1 MTGEYQM
8 FFDPLYLLFMVPG
21 LILAGLASLFTTT
34 TFNKYSRIGSS
45 SGMTGA
51 EAARR
56 LLETAGIYN
65 VTIEHVNGMLT
76 DHYDPTSHTLRLSD
90 QVYSSSSLSAIGVA
104 CHEAGHA
111 IQHATDYGP
120 LAMRSA
126 LVPAANLGSQAS
138 YFILLLGFIFQSQS
152 MMLIG
157 IALFSMAVLF
167 TLVTLPVEYNASSRA
182 KKLMV
187 SAGIVSRAEASSA
200 GEVLNAAFMTYVASA
215 VSALLTLLYYLIRS
229 GLLGGRNDD

>member
-1 MTGEYQM
+1 M
-8 FFDPLYLLFMVPG
+8 FFDPLYLLFMLPG
-21 LILAGLASLFTTT
+21 LILAGLASLFTHT
-34 TFNKYSRIGSS
+34 TFSKYSQIAAS

-56 LLETAGIYN
+56 LLNSAGIYN
-65 VTIEHVNGMLT
+65 VTVEPVDGMLT
-76 DHYDPTSHTLRLSD
+76 DHYDPTSHTLRLSSE
-90 QVYSSSSLSAIGVA
+90 VYGKNSLSAIGVA

-111 IQHATDYGP
+111 IQHATNYAP

-126 LVPAANLGSQAS
+126 LVPAANFGSSAS
-138 YFILLLGFIFQSQS
+138 YFILLLGFLFQSQA
-152 MMLIG
+152 MMLVG
-157 IALFSMAVLF
+157 IVLFSLSVLF

-187 SAGIVSRAEASSA
+187 SAGIVSRMESESA
-200 GEVLNAAFMTYVASA
+200 GAVLNAAFMTYVASA

-229 GLLGGRNDD
+229 GLPGGRRD

>member
-1 MTGEYQM
+1 M
-8 FFDPLYLLFMVPG
+8 FFDPLYLLFMLPG
-21 LILAGLASLFTTT
+21 LILASLASLFTTS
-34 TFNKYSRIGSS
+34 TFKKYSSIGSA

-65 VTIEHVNGMLT
+65 VTIEHVDGMLT

-111 IQHATDYGP
+111 IQHATDYAP
-120 LAMRSA
+120 LVLRST
-126 LVPAANLGSQAS
+126 LVPAANLGSNLS
-138 YFILLLGFIFQSQS
+138 YFILLAGFIFQSQS
-152 MMLIG
+152 VIIAG
-157 IALFSMAVLF
+157 IILFSLTVLF

>member
-1 MTGEYQM
+1 M

-51 EAARR
+51 QAAKR
-56 LLETAGIYN
+56 LLETAGIYD
-65 VTIEHVNGMLT
+65 VTVEHVNGMLT
-76 DHYDPTSHTLRLSD
+76 DHYDPTSRTLRLSD

-111 IQHATDYGP
+111 IQHAANYGP
-120 LAMRSA
+120 LGMRSA
-126 LVPAANLGSQAS
+126 LVPAANLGSNAS
-138 YFILLLGFIFQSQS
+138 YFILLLGFIFHSQS
-152 MMLIG
+152 MMLVG
-157 IALFSMAVLF
+157 IALFSLAVLF

-182 KKLMV
+182 KQLMV
-187 SAGIVSRAEASSA
+187 SAGIVTRGEASSA
-200 GEVLNAAFMTYVASA
+200 GAVLNAAFMTYVASA
-215 VSALLTLLYYLIRS
+215 VSAVLTLIYYLIRS
-229 GLLGGRNDD
+229 GLLGGRSDD

>member
-1 MTGEYQM
+1 M

-126 LVPAANLGSQAS
+126 LVPVANLGSQAS

-187 SAGIVSRAEASSA
+187 TAGIVSRPEAASA
-200 GEVLNAAFMTYVASA
+200 GAVLNAAFMTYVASA

>member
-1 MTGEYQM
+1 M

-126 LVPAANLGSQAS
+126 LVPVANLGSHLS
-138 YFILLLGFIFQSQS
+138 YFILLAGFIFQSQS
-152 MMLIG
+152 VIIAG
-157 IALFSMAVLF
+157 IILFSLTVLF

-187 SAGIVSRAEASSA
+187 TAGIVSRPEAASA
-200 GEVLNAAFMTYVASA
+200 GAVLNAAFMTYVASA

>member
-1 MTGEYQM
+1 M
-8 FFDPLYLLFMVPG
+8 FFDPLYLLFMLPG
-21 LILAGLASLFTTT
+21 LILAGLASMFTTT
-34 TFNKYSRIGSS
+34 TFNKYSNIASS
-45 SGMTGA
+45 SGMSGA

-56 LLETAGIYN
+56 LLESAGIYN
-65 VTIEHVNGMLT
+65 VTIEHVDGMLT
-76 DHYDPTSHTLRLSD
+76 DHYDPTSHTLRLSEN
-90 QVYSSSSLSAIGVA
+90 VYASNSLAAIGVA

-111 IQHATDYGP
+111 IQHATNYGP

-126 LVPAANLGSQAS
+126 LVPAANIGSNAS
-138 YFILLLGFIFQSQS
+138 YFILLLGFLFQSQM
-152 MMLIG
+152 MMLVG

-182 KKLMV
+182 KQLMV

-200 GEVLNAAFMTYVASA
+200 GAVLNAAFMTYVASA

-229 GLLGGRNDD
+229 GLLGGRRDD

>member
-1 MTGEYQM
+1 M
-8 FFDPLYLLFMVPG
+8 FFDPLYLVFMLPG
-21 LILAGLASLFTTT
+21 LILAGLASLFTKT
-34 TFNKYSRIGSS
+34 TFSKYSEIAAS

-51 EAARR
+51 QAAKR

-65 VTIEHVNGMLT
+65 VSIEHINGMLT

-90 QVYSSSSLSAIGVA
+90 EVYGSNSLSAIGVA

-111 IQHATDYGP
+111 IQHATSYGP

-126 LVPAANLGSQAS
+126 LVPAANLGSNGS
-138 YFILLLGFIFQSQS
+138 YIILLLGFIFQSQF
-152 MMLIG
+152 LILMG

-167 TLVTLPVEYNASSRA
+167 TLVTLPVEYNASARA
-182 KKLMV
+182 KELMV
-187 SAGIVSRAEASSA
+187 SAGIVSRAEAASA
-200 GEVLNAAFMTYVASA
+200 GSVLNAAFMTYVASA

-229 GLLGGRNDD
+229 GLLGGRRD

>member
-1 MTGEYQM
+1 M
-8 FFDPLYLLFMVPG
+8 FFDPLYLLFMLPG
-21 LILAGLASLFTTT
+21 LILASLASLFTTS
-34 TFNKYSRIGSS
+34 TFKKYSSIGSA

-65 VTIEHVNGMLT
+65 VAIEHVDGMLT

-111 IQHATDYGP
+111 IQHATDYAP
-120 LAMRSA
+120 LVLRST
-126 LVPAANLGSQAS
+126 LVPAANLGSNLS
-138 YFILLLGFIFQSQS
+138 YFILLAGFIFQSQS
-152 MMLIG
+152 VIIAG
-157 IALFSMAVLF
+157 IILFSLTVLF

>member
-1 MTGEYQM
+1 M
-8 FFDPLYLLFMVPG
+8 FFDPLYLVFMLPG
-21 LILAGLASLFTTT
+21 LILAGLASLFTKT
-34 TFNKYSRIGSS
+34 TFSKYSEIAAS

-51 EAARR
+51 QAAKR

-65 VTIEHVNGMLT
+65 VSIEHINGMLT

-90 QVYSSSSLSAIGVA
+90 EVYASNSLSAIGVA

-111 IQHATDYGP
+111 IQHATNYGP

-126 LVPAANLGSQAS
+126 LVPAANLGSNGS
-138 YFILLLGFIFQSQS
+138 YIILLLGFIFQSQP
-152 MMLIG
+152 LILVG

-167 TLVTLPVEYNASSRA
+167 TLVTLPVEYNASARA
-182 KKLMV
+182 KELMV
-187 SAGIVSRAEASSA
+187 SAGIVSRAEAASA
-200 GEVLNAAFMTYVASA
+200 GSVLNAAFMTYVASA

-229 GLLGGRNDD
+229 GLLGGRRD

>member
-1 MTGEYQM
+1 M
-8 FFDPLYLLFMVPG
+8 FFDPLYLLFMLPG
-21 LILAGLASLFTTT
+21 LLLAGLASLFTTS
-34 TFNKYSRIGSS
+34 TFKKYSQIGSS

-65 VTIEHVNGMLT
+65 VTVEHVNGMLT
-76 DHYDPTSHTLRLSD
+76 DHYDPSSHTLRLSD
-90 QVYSSSSLSAIGVA
+90 EVYASSSLSAIGVA

-111 IQHATDYGP
+111 IQHAQNYGP

-126 LVPAANLGSQAS
+126 LVPAANLGSNAS
-138 YFILLLGFIFQSQS
+138 YFILLLGLIFQSQPL
-152 MMLIG
+152 MLVG
-157 IALFSMAVLF
+157 IVLFSMAVLF

-182 KKLMV
+182 KTLMV
-187 SAGIVSRAEASSA
+187 SAGIVSRAEAASA
-200 GEVLNAAFMTYVASA
+200 GAVLNAAFMTYVASA

>member
-1 MTGEYQM
+1 M
-8 FFDPLYLLFMVPG
+8 FFDPLYLLFMLPG
-21 LILAGLASLFTTT
+21 LILASLASLFTTS
-34 TFNKYSRIGSS
+34 TFKKYSSIGSA

-56 LLETAGIYN
+56 LLESAGIYN
-65 VTIEHVNGMLT
+65 VAIEHVDGMLT

-111 IQHATDYGP
+111 IQHATDYAP
-120 LAMRSA
+120 LVLRST
-126 LVPAANLGSQAS
+126 LVPAANLGSNLS
-138 YFILLLGFIFQSQS
+138 YFILLAGFIFQSQS
-152 MMLIG
+152 VIIAG
-157 IALFSMAVLF
+157 IILFSLTVLF

-187 SAGIVSRAEASSA
+187 TAGIVSRPEAASA
-200 GEVLNAAFMTYVASA
+200 GAVLNAAFMTYVASA

>member
-1 MTGEYQM
+1 M
-8 FFDPLYLLFMVPG
+8 FFDPLYLLFMLPG
-21 LILAGLASLFTTT
+21 LILAGLASMFTTT
-34 TFNKYSRIGSS
+34 TFNKYSNIASS
-45 SGMTGA
+45 SGMSGA

-56 LLETAGIYN
+56 LLESAGIYN
-65 VTIEHVNGMLT
+65 VTIEHVDGMLT
-76 DHYDPTSHTLRLSD
+76 DHYDPTSHTLRLSEN
-90 QVYSSSSLSAIGVA
+90 VYASNSLAAIGVA

-111 IQHATDYGP
+111 IQHATNYGP

-126 LVPAANLGSQAS
+126 LVPAANIGSNAS
-138 YFILLLGFIFQSQS
+138 YFILLLGFLFQSQM
-152 MMLIG
+152 MMLVG

-182 KKLMV
+182 KQLMV

-200 GEVLNAAFMTYVASA
+200 GAVLNAAFMTYVASD

-229 GLLGGRNDD
+229 GLLGGRRDD

>member
-1 MTGEYQM
+1 M

-111 IQHATDYGP
+111 IQHATNYGP

-126 LVPAANLGSQAS
+126 LVPVANLGSQAS

-187 SAGIVSRAEASSA
+187 SAGIVSRPEAASA
-200 GEVLNAAFMTYVASA
+200 GAVLNAAFMTYVASA

>member
-1 MTGEYQM
+1 M
-8 FFDPLYLLFMVPG
+8 FFDPLYLLFMLPG
-21 LILAGLASLFTTT
+21 LILAGLASLFTTS
-34 TFNKYSRIGSS
+34 TFNKYSNIASS

-65 VTIEHVNGMLT
+65 VTIERVDGMLT

-90 QVYSSSSLSAIGVA
+90 NVYGSESLAAIGVA

-111 IQHATDYGP
+111 IQHATNYGP

-126 LVPAANLGSQAS
+126 LVPAANIGSNAS
-138 YFILLLGFIFQSQS
+138 YFILLLGFLFQSQ
-152 MMLIG
+152 MLMLLG

-182 KKLMV
+182 KELMV
-187 SAGIVSRAEASSA
+187 SSGIVSRAEAASA
-200 GEVLNAAFMTYVASA
+200 GTVLNAAFMTYVASA

-229 GLLGGRNDD
+229 GLLGGRRDD

>member
-1 MTGEYQM
+1 M

-21 LILAGLASLFTTT
+21 LILAGLASVFTTS
-34 TFNKYSRIGSS
+34 TFNKYSNVGSA

-51 EAARR
+51 QAAKR
-56 LLETAGIYN
+56 LLETAGIYT
-65 VTIEHVNGMLT
+65 VTIEHVDGMLT

-111 IQHATDYGP
+111 IQHATNYGP

-126 LVPAANLGSQAS
+126 LVPAANLGSKTS
-138 YFILLLGFIFQSQS
+138 YFILLLGFLFQSQG
-152 MMLIG
+152 MILVG
-157 IALFSMAVLF
+157 IVLFSLAVLF

-182 KKLMV
+182 KQLMV
-187 SAGIVSRAEASSA
+187 SAGIVSRGEASSA
-200 GEVLNAAFMTYVASA
+200 GAVLNAAFMTYVASA

>member
-1 MTGEYQM
+1 M
-8 FFDPLYLLFMVPG
+8 
-21 LILAGLASLFTTT
+21 
-34 TFNKYSRIGSS
+34 
-45 SGMTGA
+45 
-51 EAARR
+51 
-56 LLETAGIYN
+56 
-65 VTIEHVNGMLT
+65 
-76 DHYDPTSHTLRLSD
+76 
-90 QVYSSSSLSAIGVA
+90 A

-111 IQHATDYGP
+111 IQHATDYAP
-120 LAMRSA
+120 LVLRST
-126 LVPAANLGSQAS
+126 LVPAANLGSNLS
-138 YFILLLGFIFQSQS
+138 YFILLAGFIFQSQS
-152 MMLIG
+152 VIIAG
-157 IALFSMAVLF
+157 IILFSLTVLF

>member
-1 MTGEYQM
+1 M

-51 EAARR
+51 QAAKR

-65 VTIEHVNGMLT
+65 VTIEHVDGMLT

-111 IQHATDYGP
+111 IQHATNYGP
-120 LAMRSA
+120 LGMRSA
-126 LVPAANLGSQAS
+126 LVPAANLGSNVS
-138 YFILLLGFIFQSQS
+138 YFILLLGFLFQSQS

-157 IALFSMAVLF
+157 IALFSLAVLF

-182 KKLMV
+182 TQLMV
-187 SAGIVSRAEASSA
+187 SAGIVTRGEAASA
-200 GEVLNAAFMTYVASA
+200 GAVLNAAFMTYVASA
-215 VSALLTLLYYLIRS
+215 VSAVLTLLYYLIRS

>member
-1 MTGEYQM
+1 M
-8 FFDPLYLLFMVPG
+8 FFDPLYLLFMLPG
-21 LILAGLASLFTTT
+21 LILASLASLFTTS
-34 TFNKYSRIGSS
+34 TFKKYSSIGSA

-56 LLETAGIYN
+56 LLESAGIYN
-65 VTIEHVNGMLT
+65 VTIEHVDGMLT

-111 IQHATDYGP
+111 IQHATDYAP
-120 LAMRSA
+120 LVLRST
-126 LVPAANLGSQAS
+126 LVPAANLGSNLS
-138 YFILLLGFIFQSQS
+138 YFILLAGFIFQSQS
-152 MMLIG
+152 VIIAG
-157 IALFSMAVLF
+157 IILFSLTVLF

>member
-1 MTGEYQM
+1 M

-111 IQHATDYGP
+111 IQHATNYGP

-126 LVPAANLGSQAS
+126 LVPVANLGSQAS

-187 SAGIVSRAEASSA
+187 TAGIVSRPEAASA
-200 GEVLNAAFMTYVASA
+200 GAVLNAAFMTYVASA

>member
-1 MTGEYQM
+1 M
-8 FFDPLYLLFMVPG
+8 FFDPLYLLFMLPG
-21 LILAGLASLFTTT
+21 LILAGLASLFTTS
-34 TFNKYSRIGSS
+34 TFNKYSNIASS

-65 VTIEHVNGMLT
+65 VTIERVDGMLT

-90 QVYSSSSLSAIGVA
+90 NVYGSESLAAIGVA

-111 IQHATDYGP
+111 IQHATNYGP

-126 LVPAANLGSQAS
+126 LVPAANIGSNAS
-138 YFILLLGFIFQSQS
+138 YFILLMGFLFQSQ
-152 MMLIG
+152 MLMLLG

-182 KKLMV
+182 KELMV
-187 SAGIVSRAEASSA
+187 SSGIVSRAEAASA
-200 GEVLNAAFMTYVASA
+200 GAVLNAAFMTYVASA

-229 GLLGGRNDD
+229 GLLGGRRDD

>member
-1 MTGEYQM
+1 M
-8 FFDPLYLLFMVPG
+8 FFDPLYLLFMLPG
-21 LILAGLASLFTTT
+21 LILASLASLFTTF
-34 TFNKYSRIGSS
+34 TFKKYSSIGSA

-65 VTIEHVNGMLT
+65 VTIEHVDGMLT

-111 IQHATDYGP
+111 IQHATDYAP
-120 LAMRSA
+120 LVLRST
-126 LVPAANLGSQAS
+126 LVPAANLGSNLS
-138 YFILLLGFIFQSQS
+138 YFILLAGFIFQSQS
-152 MMLIG
+152 VIIAG
-157 IALFSMAVLF
+157 IILFSLTVLF

>member
-111 IQHATDYGP
+111 IQHATDYAP

-187 SAGIVSRAEASSA
+187 SAGIVSRPEAASA
-200 GEVLNAAFMTYVASA
+200 GAVLNAAFMTYVASA

>member
-1 MTGEYQM
+1 M
-8 FFDPLYLLFMVPG
+8 FFDPLYLVFMLPG
-21 LILAGLASLFTTT
+21 LILAVLASLFTKT
-34 TFNKYSRIGSS
+34 TFSKYSEIAAS

-51 EAARR
+51 QAAKR

-65 VTIEHVNGMLT
+65 VSIEHINGMLT

-90 QVYSSSSLSAIGVA
+90 EVYGSNSLSAIGVA

-111 IQHATDYGP
+111 IQHATSYGP

-126 LVPAANLGSQAS
+126 LVPAANLGSNGS
-138 YFILLLGFIFQSQS
+138 YIILLLGFIFQSQF
-152 MMLIG
+152 LILMG

-167 TLVTLPVEYNASSRA
+167 TLVTLPVEYNASARA
-182 KKLMV
+182 KELMV
-187 SAGIVSRAEASSA
+187 SSGIVSRAEAASA
-200 GEVLNAAFMTYVASA
+200 GSVLNAAFMTYVASA

-229 GLLGGRNDD
+229 GLLGGRRD

>member
-1 MTGEYQM
+1 M
-8 FFDPLYLLFMVPG
+8 FFDPLYLLFMLPG
-21 LILAGLASLFTTT
+21 LILAGLASLFTTS
-34 TFNKYSRIGSS
+34 TFNKYSNIASS

-65 VTIEHVNGMLT
+65 VTIERVDGMLT

-90 QVYSSSSLSAIGVA
+90 NVYGSESLAAIGVA

-111 IQHATDYGP
+111 IQHATNYGP

-126 LVPAANLGSQAS
+126 LVPAANIGSNAS
-138 YFILLLGFIFQSQS
+138 YFILLLGFLFQSQ
-152 MMLIG
+152 MLMLLG

-182 KKLMV
+182 KELMV
-187 SAGIVSRAEASSA
+187 SSGIVSRAEAASA
-200 GEVLNAAFMTYVASA
+200 GAVLNAAFMTYVASA

-229 GLLGGRNDD
+229 GLLGGRRDD